1 METKCIQFHCAPEG
15 HNYLQ
20 CRGEVFGEWN
30 EVVSGN
36 FEGEALDNTRG
47 GVGMFL
53 WEIIFP
59 FDLNRQILAKYR
71 VGDYTPAEAENA
83 GSTMSDSS

>member
-1 METKCIQFHCAPEG
+1 
-15 HNYLQ
+15 
-20 CRGEVFGEWN
+20 
-30 EVVSGN
+30 
-36 FEGEALDNTRG
+36 
-47 GVGMFL
+47 MFL